1 MRILFF
7 LMASCFLQVISEP
20 YKLVL
25 VNHGESEWNK
35 LNLFIGWTDVP
46 LSEQGRK
53 ESIHGGKLLKE
64 RGYKFD
70 VCYTSILKRAIQT
83 AIHVLEELD
92 QLYIPIL
99 KNFKLN
105 DRHYGALQGLNKKE
119 TAEKYGSD
127 LVKTW
132 RRSYD
137 IPPPALEEE
146 DERNPANQDQYK
158 HYPKKN
164 LPRHESLKD
173 TADRVV
179 SHFNEVIFP
188 DIKSGKNVLITAH
201 GNSVKALI
209 KHLDNISEQEFVE
222 LEIPNAIP
230 LIYEL
235 DENLKPIKRYYLG
248 NDQKLSDFIN
258 SFKILDANLHILI
271 VDKLSESQEKEVWE
285 ILKRADNDFVP
296 SLSSRVDTTHKFIDH
311 SPDQSTQNTMGPVK
325 YFEEIKKESFVLIL
339 NNGRIE
345 GFMSFIK
352 EYPLQFENGIEVCD
366 YITTIVIDSHCRNK
380 GYTKKM
386 YYVILNERKAN
397 KIATRTWS
405 TNNSHMHILDK
416 LGFKLVQR
424 DINDRGENID
434 TVYYLKNPI
443 KDYE

>member
-1 MRILFF
+1 M
-7 LMASCFLQVISEP
+7 
-20 YKLVL
+20 
-25 VNHGESEWNK
+25 
-35 LNLFIGWTDVP
+35 
-46 LSEQGRK
+46 
-53 ESIHGGKLLKE
+53 
-64 RGYKFD
+64 
-70 VCYTSILKRAIQT
+70 
-83 AIHVLEELD
+83 
-92 QLYIPIL
+92 
-99 KNFKLN
+99 
-105 DRHYGALQGLNKKE
+105 
-119 TAEKYGSD
+119 
-127 LVKTW
+127 
-132 RRSYD
+132 
-137 IPPPALEEE
+137 
-146 DERNPANQDQYK
+146 
-158 HYPKKN
+158 
-164 LPRHESLKD
+164 
-173 TADRVV
+173 
-179 SHFNEVIFP
+179 
-188 DIKSGKNVLITAH
+188 
-201 GNSVKALI
+201 
-209 KHLDNISEQEFVE
+209 
-222 LEIPNAIP
+222 
-230 LIYEL
+230 